1 VKRRFGGAD
10 AGPAPFRRP
19 DPVSRIQS
27 SMLLKIMG
35 ALLVAVVGSSTL
47 TAFLESRLARSALRS
62 QAVRVTAANLRLMEQ
77 AYEGRDRT
85 LKIALR
91 NLAQGLT
98 RGGLLDSTRY
108 ADLVRELGTVTR
120 NLELETLQVV
130 DATGQP
136 LDPPAGS
143 GAQLSG
149 QVPVSRFDRRA
160 PSSRLITL
168 ADGRWVQVVAMP
180 VSNEADG
187 PLLVGGFAF
196 GDPFSYELRR
206 ILRDRG
212 HVVVVADGSVV
223 GSTLTDVPEGPPG
236 AGQAGILPV
245 DPAVIRL
252 DGEDTLVAYRP
263 VLSAPGGAQG
273 ALGVLLNDPEAALE
287 RSLSNTRL
295 LAAAVLALLALAM
308 GWVFFRALVRPL
320 VSLKATAGRI
330 AQGDLEASFSMAGSD
345 EIAALARSLEHMR
358 LELRSQ
364 LELIAAQAADLQDSS
379 QRIVAAQDEERHRLA
394 RDLHDGIQQQ
404 LVVLRMGFGLVKET
418 ADRVAPA
425 LAGSL
430 AELSTELNAVIERVR
445 EVSHD
450 LYPSILVDRGLA
462 PALRSSLA
470 RLPLSARLVC
480 SPDPL
485 PRVAP
490 EIESGAYF
498 LVGEALANALK
509 HSAAAEIAVHL
520 EVREG
525 WLAVEVRDDGRGFAV
540 GDPGR
545 APSGGLLHMQ
555 DRARSFGGELTIT
568 SQAGAGTTVRA
579 TFPVPVPPPTPA
591 VTPAR

>member
-1 VKRRFGGAD
+1 MKRRAGEAEV
-10 AGPAPFRRP
+10 GPAPFRRP
-19 DPVSRIQS
+19 DPVSRVQS

-35 ALLVAVVGSSTL
+35 ALVVAVVGSSTL

-77 AYEGRDRT
+77 SYDGRDRT
-85 LKIALR
+85 LKVALR
-91 NLAQGLT
+91 NLAQSLT
-98 RGGLLDSTRY
+98 RDRLLEPDRY
-108 ADLVRELGTVTR
+108 ADLVRELGTVSR
-120 NLELETLQVV
+120 NLELDTLQVV

-136 LDPPAGS
+136 LDQPAGS
-143 GAQLSG
+143 GAPLSG
-149 QVPVSRFDRRA
+149 PVPVSRVDRRA

-168 ADGRWVQVVAMP
+168 ADGRWVQAVAMP
-180 VSNEADG
+180 VGSEVAG

-212 HVVVVADGSVV
+212 HVVLVADGSVV
-223 GSTLTDVPEGPPG
+223 GSTLTDPPDGPPG
-236 AGQAGILPV
+236 AGEGGVLPV
-245 DPAVIRL
+245 DPAVVRV
-252 DGEDTLVAYRP
+252 DDQDTLVAYRGL
-263 VLSAPGGAQG
+263 VSAVGGADG

-287 RSLSNTRL
+287 RSLSDTRL

-320 VSLKATAGRI
+320 VSLEATAGRI
-330 AQGDLEASFSMAGSD
+330 ARGDLEASFSVAGSD

-364 LELIAAQAADLQDSS
+364 LELIAAQAADLKDSS

-430 AELSTELNAVIERVR
+430 AELSAELNAVIERVR

-470 RLPLSARLVC
+470 RLPLAARLEC

-498 LVGEALANALK
+498 LVGEALANAIK
-509 HSAAAEIAVHL
+509 HAGAAEIAVRL
-520 EVREG
+520 EVRDG
-525 WLAVEVRDDGRGFAV
+525 WLAVEVGDDGRGFAAD
-540 GDPGR
+540 DPAEVR
-545 APSGGLLHMQ
+545 SGGLLHMA

-568 SQAGAGTTVRA
+568 SQPGAGTTVRA
-579 TFPVPVPPPTPA
+579 TFPLPARPVTPV
-591 VTPAR
+591 VTPAG